1 MIKLFRNMR
10 QNLLGKNKLLQY
22 VIYAA
27 GEIVLVIA
35 GILIALAINNQSEI
49 NKKDEKISSILRQ
62 VRKEL
67 AIDIAKTNGLIE
79 FYIKKDSL
87 MSLVLSNQLTEE
99 DYRNR
104 QNGALFQV
112 TTTVSEFITVSNGY
126 DNLMRNTDN
135 MPARFEPLIQDLNGI
150 YIDDKRLVERFNEN
164 ISAVTDKILADWSTR
179 FEWYSKI
186 ITGTIEDSMIDY
198 FVNDPFYKN
207 HVSSYYIIAM
217 QNHLPTIK
225 RYRVD
230 AIRSYLAIGEL
241 LGLDNSPTEETQ
253 NFLISTDRLERLT
266 GNYSIGSN
274 FGVTVSI
281 EEGQLQ
287 AKATGQSEI
296 ALHPLSAKRFFGVNT
311 PFTIQFQENEAGEIT
326 GLINY
331 QNGRALTMTRQ

>member
-1 MIKLFRNMR
+1 MR
-10 QNLLGKNKLLQY
+10 QKLLAKNKFLQY
-22 VIYAA
+22 VIYAT

-49 NKKDEKISSILRQ
+49 NKKDEKISSILTQ

-79 FYIKKDSL
+79 FYIRKDSL
-87 MSLVLSNQLTEE
+87 ISLVLSNQLTGA

-104 QNGALFQV
+104 QNAPLFQI
-112 TTTVSEFITVSNGY
+112 TTTVSEFITTSNGY

-135 MPARFEPLIQDLNGI
+135 MSARFEPLIEGLNGI

-164 ISAVTDKILADWSTR
+164 ISSVTDKILADWSTK

-225 RYRVD
+225 DYRVD
-230 AIRSYLAIGEL
+230 AIRSYVAIGEL
-241 LGLDNSPTEETQ
+241 LGLDNSLTEETK
-253 NFLISTDRLERLT
+253 NFLIPKEQLEKLT
-266 GNYSIGSN
+266 GTYNIGSN
-274 FGVTVSI
+274 FSVKVSI
-281 EEGQLQ
+281 EDGQLQ
-287 AKATGQSEI
+287 AKATGQSKIE
-296 ALHPLSAKRFFGVNT
+296 LHPLSEKRFFGVNT
-311 PFTIQFQENEAGEIT
+311 PFTIEFQENEAGEIT
-326 GLINY
+326 GLVNY
-331 QNGRALTMTRQ
+331 QNGRALTMTKQ

>member
-1 MIKLFRNMR
+1 MR
-10 QNLLGKNKLLQY
+10 QQLLARNKLLQY
-22 VIYAA
+22 LIYAT

-35 GILIALAINNQSEI
+35 GILIALAINDQSEI
-49 NKKDEKISSILRQ
+49 NKKDEKISSILTQ

-79 FYIKKDSL
+79 FYIRKDSL
-87 MSLVLSNQLTEE
+87 ISLVLTNQLTEE

-104 QNGALFQV
+104 NNGALFQV
-112 TTTVSEFITVSNGY
+112 TTTVSEFITTSNGY

-135 MPARFEPLIQDLNGI
+135 MPARFEPLIADLNGI

-164 ISAVTDKILADWSTR
+164 ISAVTDKILADWSSK

-225 RYRVD
+225 SYRVD

-241 LGLDNSPTEETQ
+241 LGLDNNPTTETR
-253 NFLISTDRLERLT
+253 NFLIPIEGLEKLT
-266 GNYSIGSN
+266 GTYNIGSN
-274 FGVTVSI
+274 FGVTVTI
-281 EEGQLQ
+281 EDGQLL

-296 ALHPLSAKRFFGVNT
+296 ALHPLSEKRFFAVNT
-311 PFTIQFQENEAGEIT
+311 PFTIEFQENEAGEIT
-326 GLINY
+326 GLVNY
-331 QNGRALTMTRQ
+331 QNGRALTMTKQ

>member
-1 MIKLFRNMR
+1 MIKIFRNMR
-10 QNLLGKNKLLQY
+10 QNLLGKNKFLQY
-22 VIYAA
+22 VIYAT

-49 NKKDEKISSILRQ
+49 NKKDEKISSILTQ

-79 FYIKKDSL
+79 FYIQKDSL
-87 MSLVLSNQLTEE
+87 ISLVLSNQLTEE

-104 QNGALFQV
+104 QNSALFQV

-135 MPARFEPLIQDLNGI
+135 MPARFEPLMEDLNSI
-150 YIDDKRLVERFNEN
+150 YIDDKLLVERFNQN
-164 ISAVTDKILADWSTR
+164 ISAVTDKILADWSSK

-225 RYRVD
+225 SYRVD
-230 AIRSYLAIGEL
+230 AIRSYLAIGDL
-241 LGLDNSPTEETQ
+241 LGLDNSPTEETE
-253 NFLISTDRLERLT
+253 NFIVPKEQLEKLIGTYNIS
-266 GNYSIGSN
+266 SS
-274 FGVTVSI
+274 FSVKVTV
-281 EEGQLQ
+281 EDGQLRAQ
-287 AKATGQSEI
+287 ATGQAEI
-296 ALHPLSAKRFFGVNT
+296 ILHPLTEKRFFAINT
-311 PFTIQFQENEAGEIT
+311 PFTIQFHENEAGEIT
-326 GLINY
+326 GLTNY
-331 QNGRALTMTRQ
+331 QNGRALAMTKQ